1 MTDFGDAFTTAFGLI
16 TSLDP
21 DLMEIVLLSL
31 RVSLTAVGL
40 AVLVGL
46 PLGAAVALFR
56 FPGRLVVAALLNAF
70 MGLPPVVIGLM
81 VYLLLSRNGPLGVLG
96 LLFTPTAMII
106 AQWLLITP
114 IVAALA
120 QQTVSD
126 LHAEYDEQLRSLG
139 AGPGRAVWTLLW
151 DGRFSLLTAVL
162 AGFGRASA
170 EVGAVMIVGGNI
182 NHVTRVM
189 TTTIALETSKGNLAL
204 ALGLGMI
211 LITLALT
218 ITLSAM
224 AVRDLASRR
233 HA

>member
-1 MTDFGDAFTTAFGLI
+1 
-16 TSLDP
+16 
-21 DLMEIVLLSL
+21 
-31 RVSLTAVGL
+31 
-40 AVLVGL
+40 
-46 PLGAAVALFR
+46 
-56 FPGRLVVAALLNAF
+56 
-70 MGLPPVVIGLM
+70 
-81 VYLLLSRNGPLGVLG
+81 
-96 LLFTPTAMII
+96 MII

-114 IVAALA
+114 IVAALT

-170 EVGAVMIVGGNI
+170 EVGGVMIVGGNI
-182 NHVTRVM
+182 NHATRVM

-204 ALGLGMI
+204 ALGLGII
-211 LITLALT
+211 LIALALA

-224 AVRDLASRR
+224 AARDLASRR